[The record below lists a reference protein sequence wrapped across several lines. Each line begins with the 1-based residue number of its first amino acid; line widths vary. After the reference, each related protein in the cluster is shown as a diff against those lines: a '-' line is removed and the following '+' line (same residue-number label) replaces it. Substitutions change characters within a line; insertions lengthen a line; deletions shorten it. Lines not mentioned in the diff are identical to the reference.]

1 MKFTKALLVALL
13 MVLATPLLVAAD
25 DYENEMWDISAELA
39 CPVCAGQSIKDSNAP
54 LAQQIRALIREKLEA
69 GEDRAAII
77 AFVVERYGEGVQ
89 LDPPKTGIQLAVWLG
104 PLVILAIG
112 LSLAATMFLR
122 RARPPAAASGL
133 EDYVAR
139 VDADLAERRDDQ

>member
-1 MKFTKALLVALL
+1 MRFLESLLVAI
-13 MVLATPLLVAAD
+13 VLVVALPAIVFAD
-25 DYENEMWDISAELA
+25 EYENEMWEITAELA
-39 CPVCAGQSIKDSNAP
+39 CPVCSGQSIKDSNAP
-54 LAQQIRALIREKLEA
+54 LAQQIRALILEKLET

-89 LDPPKTGIQLAVWLG
+89 LDPPKTGIQLGVWLG

-122 RARPPAAASGL
+122 RAGPAPAAGL
-133 EDYVAR
+133 GDFLAR
-139 VDADLAERRDDQ
+139 VDKDLAERDDS